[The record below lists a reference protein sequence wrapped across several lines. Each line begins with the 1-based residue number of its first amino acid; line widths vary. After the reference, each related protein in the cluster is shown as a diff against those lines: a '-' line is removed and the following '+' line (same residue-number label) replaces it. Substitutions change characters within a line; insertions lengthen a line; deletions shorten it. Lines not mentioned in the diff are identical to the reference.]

1 MKRIIVIGTIV
12 LLGLFAGGCT
22 STTITDPKTG
32 FVFKRHSLLSSQ
44 NIGLVDVRTGGDTGV
59 KIEGLQQN
67 QTDMAAAMI
76 SAAVKAAAV
85 KP

>member
-1 MKRIIVIGTIV
+1 MKRSLILAALSAVALCG
-12 LLGLFAGGCT
+12 GGCT

-32 FVFKRHSLLSSQ
+32 FVFKRTSLLSSQ
-44 NIGLVDVRTGGDTGV
+44 SIGTVDVRTGGDTGV

-67 QTDMAAAMI
+67 QTEMAGAMLA
-76 SAAVKAAAV
+76 AAVKAAS